1 MKPFSPKS
9 AAEVPGSHFFVVAEC
24 CVNRNDLF
32 KYNQK
37 MIPLR
42 VFFRCLLYLLLSLA
56 VFIGFSGGLFAS
68 GSVGRSGAAFLEVP
82 VGARPIAMGDAFTAG
97 TDDLNVMH
105 YNPAGLGTLQYPV
118 LSIFHDELI
127 LDSRYENITAA
138 FPYFKGFFGL
148 SSSVFWV
155 PPFEKIDINGN
166 SNGKVSFY
174 NSATTVSFG
183 RLTGPV
189 LLGGSVKYIYQK
201 IDTMTYQSVAMDL
214 GIQKQLYMYTP
225 FVAPVR
231 NFTVGA
237 SILNLG
243 TNVGS
248 SPLPRMLRLGTSYL
262 PTKWMKLNVDMT
274 ESLIGSSDVYDF
286 TSGFDESFR
295 LNCGMELSWQEML
308 FFRCGYRFNDVG
320 HYSLGFGFNYAF
332 SNVAFTVDTSYSDAG
347 IFGPIYSI
355 NVGFKLI
362 PKVITSEDKRKAEKY
377 YQDGIRFYVGDD
389 LESAISSFRKSRD
402 YNPYQ
407 KNIEVKI
414 QDLETLQKLKEENK
428 KLETE

>member
-1 MKPFSPKS
+1 MVAGILRFIHFS
-9 AAEVPGSHFFVVAEC
+9 ERNLQRMVFC
-24 CVNRNDLF
+24 CRVRYLF
-32 KYNQK
+32 NG
-37 MIPLR
+37 I
-42 VFFRCLLYLLLSLA
+42 LLLA
-56 VFIGFSGGLFAS
+56 VLTGVSGNLYGI

-118 LSIFHDELI
+118 LSLFHDELI
-127 LDSRYENITAA
+127 LDSRYENITGA
-138 FPYFKGFFGL
+138 FPYFKGFFGI

-155 PPFEKIDINGN
+155 PPFEKVDINGN
-166 SNGKVSFY
+166 SNGKVNFY
-174 NSATTVSFG
+174 NSATTVSYG
-183 RLTGPV
+183 RVIGPV
-189 LLGGSVKYIYQK
+189 LLGASVKYIYQK
-201 IDTMTYQSVAMDL
+201 IDTMTYQSAAVDL
-214 GIQKQLYMYTP
+214 GIQKQLYMYSP
-225 FVAPVR
+225 FIAPIR
-231 NFTVGA
+231 NFTIGA

-243 TNVGS
+243 TDVSS
-248 SPLPRMLRLGTSYL
+248 SPLPRTLRIGTSYM
-262 PTKWMKLNVDMT
+262 PTKWVKFNVDMV
-274 ESLIGSSDVYDF
+274 ESLIDPSDIYDF

-295 LNCGMELSWQEML
+295 LNCGLELSWQEML

-332 SNVAFTVDTSYSDAG
+332 SNVAFTVDTSYSDSG
-347 IFGPIYSI
+347 IFGPVYSI

-362 PKVITSEDKRKAEKY
+362 PKVITSEDKRKSEKF

-389 LESAISSFRKSRD
+389 LESAISAFRKSRD

-407 KNIEVKI
+407 KNIDVKI

-428 KLETE
+428 KFETE